1 MDPRRHAVTDAP
13 KPTAETVEL
22 HHVGIVVSDLEK
34 AVAFYAQHLGL
45 IPESLSPWAVIPGKP
60 LGLEGDDV
68 KLRWA
73 FMRLGGTV
81 IEIHEFDGQ
90 FQSSRPRTT
99 DQPGVGHLALKVP
112 DIHSARQRLEEAGI
126 AFYSDPNVLDLPG
139 QDGDQ
144 WVYGK
149 DPFGVTIEL
158 YQQAERIPNTY
169 E

>member
-1 MDPRRHAVTDAP
+1 MTGASAL
-13 KPTAETVEL
+13 TAGAFEL

-45 IPESLSPWAVIPGKP
+45 IPETPSPWAIIPGKP
-60 LGLEGDDV
+60 LGMDGDDV

-73 FMRLGGTV
+73 FMRLGSTV
-81 IEIHEFDGQ
+81 IEIHEFDGA
-90 FQSSRPRTT
+90 FQSSKPRTT

-112 DIHSARQRLEEAGI
+112 DIHSARRDLAKAGI
-126 AFYSDPNVLDLPG
+126 TFYSAPNVLDLPG

-158 YQQAERIPNTY
+158 YQQAERTRNTH

>member
-1 MDPRRHAVTDAP
+1 MTGASAR
-13 KPTAETVEL
+13 TADTFEL

-45 IPESLSPWAVIPGKP
+45 IPESVSPWALIPGKP
-60 LGLEGDDV
+60 LGLDGDEV

-73 FMRLGGTV
+73 FMRLGSTV
-81 IEIHEFDGQ
+81 IEIHEFDGP
-90 FQSSRPRTT
+90 FQSSLHRTT

-112 DIHSARQRLEEAGI
+112 DIHSARRRLTEAGI
-126 AFYSDPNVLDLPG
+126 TFYSDPNILDLPG

-158 YQQAERIPNTY
+158 YQQAERTQNAH

>member
-1 MDPRRHAVTDAP
+1 VTPAS
-13 KPTAETVEL
+13 AGRANEFEL

-34 AVAFYAQHLGL
+34 AVAFYTQHLGL
-45 IPESLSPWAVIPGKP
+45 VPAAPSPWATMPGKP
-60 LGLEGDDV
+60 LGLDGDDV

-90 FQSSRPRTT
+90 YQSALPRTT
-99 DQPGVGHLALKVP
+99 DQPGVGHLALRVR
-112 DIHSARQRLEEAGI
+112 DIYSARRRLAEAGI
-126 AFYSDPNVLDLPG
+126 TFYSDPNLLDLPG
-139 QDGDQ
+139 QEGDL

-158 YQQAERIPNTY
+158 YQQAERTGNPH